1 MILADTSVW
10 VHHFRYGNEYLL
22 DLLNDN
28 IIACHRNVV
37 IELALGSLPDRNN
50 TLAFFDGLPLL
61 LEAELSEL
69 RQFIDTR
76 RLFNRGIGLVDLS
89 LLAACLINSGTVL
102 WTRDRRL
109 KDAAV
114 ECGVAFNLD

>member
-1 MILADTSVW
+1 M
-10 VHHFRYGNEYLL
+10 L

>member
-37 IELALGSLPDRNN
+37 IELALGSLPDRKD
-50 TLAFFDGLPLL
+50 TLAFLDGLPMLP
-61 LEAELSEL
+61 EADPSEL
-69 RQFIDTR
+69 RHLIDAR
-76 RLFNRGIGLVDLS
+76 GLFNRGIGLVDLS
-89 LLAACLINSGTVL
+89 LLAACLIGSGTVL

-109 KDAAV
+109 KDVAV
-114 ECGVAFNLD
+114 DCGVAFNLD